1 MKEEYLHYI
10 YKTKQLGNTF
20 VTTNNQK
27 VKIINFGYHNHNSGP
42 DFLECKAKIDDK
54 IWAGQIEF
62 HVKSS
67 DWLKHKHHNDKN
79 YSNVILHFVFE
90 HDMEIHS
97 GKMILPTVELKE
109 LIDEQH
115 FAKYQAYITSKHW
128 IPCKNDINKTNSFI
142 IYQQKEKAL
151 INRLKRK
158 SDLIIAQINKY
169 KGDTKKVFYIQLFKA
184 FGTKVNQS
192 SFMQLGEMFDWK
204 IISKLNH
211 DNFKIQAYV
220 FGIAGFLN
228 QQLNDIYFN
237 ELKKEY
243 LYLKKLFNL
252 QEMNVE
258 QWKFSAMR
266 PSNFPTVRL
275 AQLCE
280 VLSNQIKL
288 SIDDD
293 VFTFKKHLQIQL
305 NPYWKIHYNFS
316 KKGKKI
322 TPNLTSS
329 FIDLILINVYIPYM
343 FSLAILQDDEVKK
356 ITVFEWL
363 NKIKSEK
370 NSIINKWKSMDVE
383 VKTAFDS
390 QALIEQK
397 NEFCSKIKCL
407 KCSIGVYLLKK

>member
-20 VTTNNQK
+20 LTTNNQK
-27 VKIINFGYHNHNSGP
+27 VQIINFGYHNHNSGP

-67 DWLKHKHHNDKN
+67 DWIKHNHHQDNN
-79 YSNVILHFVFE
+79 YNNVILHIVYE
-90 HDMEIHS
+90 HDIEIQS
-97 GKMILPTVELKE
+97 GEMILPTIELKK
-109 LIDEQH
+109 LIDH
-115 FAKYQAYITSKHW
+115 NHYLKYHSYVTSKHW
-128 IPCKNDINKTNSFI
+128 VACINDFKKVDDFI

-158 SDLIIAQINKY
+158 SGLIIDQINKY
-169 KGDTKKVFYIQLFKA
+169 KGDQKKVFYIQLFKA
-184 FGTKVNQS
+184 FGTKVNQQP
-192 SFMQLGEMFDWK
+192 FMQLGELFDWR
-204 IISKLNH
+204 IINKLNH
-211 DNFKIQAYV
+211 NKNKIQAYL
-220 FGIAGFLN
+220 FGLAGFLN
-228 QQLNDIYFN
+228 QQLNDEYFN

-243 LYLKKLFNL
+243 LYLKQLFNL
-252 QEMNVE
+252 QEMNVK

-266 PSNFPTVRL
+266 PPNFPTVRL
-275 AQLCE
+275 AQLSE

-305 NPYWKIHYNFS
+305 SSYWKIHYNFS
-316 KKGKKI
+316 KKGKKT
-322 TPNLTSS
+322 TPNLTTS

-343 FSLAILQDDEVKK
+343 FSLAILQDDEEKK
-356 ITVFEWL
+356 STIFEWL
-363 NKIKSEK
+363 NKIKPEK
-370 NSIINKWKSMDVE
+370 NSIITKWKSIGID

-407 KCSIGVYLLKK
+407 KCSIGIDLLKK